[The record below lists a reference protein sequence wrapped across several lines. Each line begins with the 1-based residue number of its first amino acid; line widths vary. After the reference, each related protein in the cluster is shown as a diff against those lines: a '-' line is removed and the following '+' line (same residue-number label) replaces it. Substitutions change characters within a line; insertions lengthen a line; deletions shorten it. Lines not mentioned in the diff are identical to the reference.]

1 MNGYWTCS
9 GRYVGVCQ
17 NGYLV
22 SYNGHIIG
30 KFYGHEIYN
39 ADGKYIGEI
48 LKEKRLVKN
57 RNKSIQ
63 RRPMFSRGICGTI
76 TTKYCD
82 IGSLPLVGNFDDF
95 DY

>member
-9 GRYVGVCQ
+9 GRYIGVSQ

-22 SYNGHIIG
+22 SYTGHVIG
-30 KFYGHEIYN
+30 KFYGNEIYN
-39 ADGKYIGEI
+39 ADGTYIGEI

-57 RNKSIQ
+57 KNKTIQ

-82 IGSLPLVGNFDDF
+82 IGSLPLVGNFEDF